1 MAKSLRVGTRGSALA
16 LAQTGTVVDALRS
29 AGHAAEIVVL
39 STRGDRDSATSVARM
54 PTWGVFT
61 RELQEALF
69 EGRVDVAVHSLK
81 DLPTDAV
88 AGLVIAATPP
98 REDAADALVSRKR
111 ATLEALAAGATV
123 GTGSQRRQAQL
134 RHLRPD
140 LQLQGL
146 RGNVDT
152 RLRAVA
158 EGRFDAVVVA
168 AAGLARLGRMAQI
181 AERLRPPRVLPAPGQ
196 GALALE
202 ARADDELTIAALARL
217 DDPATR
223 AAVTA
228 ERSALA
234 ALAGGCLAPV
244 GAWAR
249 IEADG
254 RLALSACVV
263 SVDGAR
269 RLDAERR
276 GRRDRPLELGR
287 EVADELLAQG
297 AAEIIERARDA

>member
-1 MAKSLRVGTRGSALA
+1 MARVLRVGTRGSALA
-16 LAQTGTVVDALRS
+16 LAQTGAVVDALR
-29 AGHAAEIVVL
+29 GGGREAEIVVL
-39 STRGDRDSATSVARM
+39 STRGDRDAATSVARM
-54 PTWGVFT
+54 PTVGVFT
-61 RELQEALF
+61 RELQEALLD
-69 EGRVDVAVHSLK
+69 GRVDVAVHSLK
-81 DLPTDAV
+81 DLPTEGV
-88 AGLVIAATPP
+88 AGLVIAATPE
-98 REDAADALVSRKR
+98 REEAADALVSRR
-111 ATLEALAAGATV
+111 GETLAALPLGATV
-123 GTGSQRRQAQL
+123 GTGSLRRQAQM

-140 LQLQGL
+140 LQLQDL

-152 RLRAVA
+152 RLRALV

-168 AAGLARLGRMAQI
+168 AAGLARLGRVGEI
-181 AERLRPPRVLPAPGQ
+181 TEHLRPPRLLPAPGQ

-202 ARADDELTIAALARL
+202 ARADDRLALDALARL

-228 ERSALA
+228 ERSVLA

-263 SVDGAR
+263 QIDGSR
-269 RLDAERR
+269 RLDAEQC
-276 GRRDRPLELGR
+276 GPPNESFELGR
-287 EVADELLAQG
+287 AVAGALLAQG
-297 AAEIIERARDA
+297 AAEIIERARLA